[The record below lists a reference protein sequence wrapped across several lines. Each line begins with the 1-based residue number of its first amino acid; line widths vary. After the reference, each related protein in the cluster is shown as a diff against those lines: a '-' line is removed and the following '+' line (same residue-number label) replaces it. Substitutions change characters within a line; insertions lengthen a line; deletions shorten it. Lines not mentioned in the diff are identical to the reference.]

1 MNDIY
6 QEAVEAAERE
16 GTTIEEQMKHIDNYL
31 ADSYEY
37 IFRDEEDEI
46 TNIIKHEENAGFI
59 QNTAYARHLLRKNMK
74 TIIEN
79 TDKYFCVV
87 LQKYGKVVAVVS
99 NCTMYISKKC
109 TAKDIFVIK
118 KMIEEQIEGE

>member
-1 MNDIY
+1 MNDFY
-6 QEAVEAAERE
+6 QEAAEAAERE

-46 TNIIKHEENAGFI
+46 KNILKHEKNAGFI
-59 QNTAYARHLLRKNMK
+59 HDSAYTRHLLRANMK
-74 TIIEN
+74 TMIEN

-118 KMIEEQIEGE
+118 QQIKSQIGE